1 MEYKEE
7 LTSFNTIAICKK
19 NIHRI
24 YLTRDSNFEPMITFY
39 LKDEDKSNNL
49 SHNISFKNDF
59 VAEEIFYDIIKVF
72 NNVKEDDFII
82 LKDIVHPKK
91 KYFNEKF
98 LKTIES
104 DVYYKTLKEA

>member
-7 LTSFNTIAICKK
+7 LISFNTIAICKK

-24 YLTRDSNFEPMITFY
+24 YLTRDSNLEPMITFY

-49 SHNISFKNDF
+49 SHSISFKNDF
-59 VAEEIFYDIIKVF
+59 VAEEIFKDIIKVF

-98 LKTIES
+98 LDCNSEI
-104 DVYYKTLKEA
+104 YYKTLKE